1 MARLLLST
9 NTAWNLVNFRSAV
22 ITTLKVSGHD
32 VICAAPHDDFVPK
45 VEALGV
51 PFIELPMDSQGTSPV
66 RDFGLF
72 MRYRRIMRE
81 QGVDAYLSWTPK
93 PNIYGGLAARSL
105 GIAAIPNISGLGV
118 AFSRGRWLRSIVT
131 TLYRHAIANAA
142 CVFFQ
147 NGENRATFEGLGLL
161 RDVRT
166 DLLTGSGVDLERFD
180 AGRFPQPDAPV
191 PVFLMVCRLLWD
203 KGVGE
208 FVEAA
213 RMMKKAGV
221 TCEFRLV
228 GMLDVENPS
237 AVPRS
242 AVDAWVDE
250 GVIRYM
256 GATNDVR
263 GPMAEADCV
272 VLPSYYPEGTPRTLL
287 EAAAMGRPIITSDM
301 PGCRNAVIDGKT
313 GYVCQA
319 KSADALMEAMRR
331 VLRLTP
337 GERQA
342 MGTAARELATSRFD
356 EKLVAARYAEE
367 VERALAFVPQ
377 RRVTGANTGDL
388 K

>member
-1 MARLLLST
+1 VARLLLST
-9 NTAWNLVNFRSAV
+9 NTAWNLINFRSAV
-22 ITTLKVSGHD
+22 ITTLQAAGHD
-32 VICAAPHDDFVPK
+32 LVCAAPHDDFVPK

-51 PFIELPMDSQGTSPV
+51 SVIDLPMDSQGTSPV
-66 RDFGLF
+66 KDFGLF
-72 MRYRRIMRE
+72 MRYRRIMQE
-81 QGVDAYLSWTPK
+81 QRIDAYLSWTPK

-105 GIAAIPNISGLGV
+105 GISALPNISGLGV

-131 TLYRHAIANAA
+131 TLYRHALADAA

-147 NGENRATFEGLGLL
+147 NEENRTTFERLGLL
-161 RDVRT
+161 RGVRT
-166 DLLTGSGVDLERFD
+166 DLLPGSGVDLERFD
-180 AGRFPQPDAPV
+180 AGHFPQPDAQA

-221 TCEFRLV
+221 PSEFRLV

-242 AVDAWVDE
+242 AVDAWGEE

-256 GATNDVR
+256 GATDDVR

-301 PGCRNAVIDGKT
+301 PGCRNAVVDGKT

-319 KSADALMEAMRR
+319 RSADALLAAMQR

-337 GERQA
+337 AERQA
-342 MGTAARELATSRFD
+342 MGSAARELAISRFD
-356 EKLVAARYAEE
+356 VKIVAARYVEE
-367 VERALAFVPQ
+367 ADRALARSP
-377 RRVTGANTGDL
+377 RCEDIGANAGGAL
-388 K
+388 

>member
-9 NTAWNLVNFRSAV
+9 NTAWNLINFRSAV
-22 ITTLKVSGHD
+22 ITALKAAGHD
-32 VICAAPHDDFVPK
+32 IVCAAPHDDFVPK

-51 PFIELPMDSQGTSPV
+51 SFIDFPMDSQGTSPV
-66 RDFGLF
+66 KDFGLF
-72 MRYRRIMRE
+72 LRYRRIMRE
-81 QGVDAYLSWTPK
+81 QGIDAYLSWTPK

-105 GIAAIPNISGLGV
+105 GISAIPNISGLGV

-131 TLYRHAIANAA
+131 TLYRHALANAA

-147 NGENRATFEGLGLL
+147 NEENRTTFDSLGLL
-161 RDVRT
+161 RGVHT
-166 DLLTGSGVDLERFD
+166 DLLPGSGVDLERFD
-180 AGRFPQPDAPV
+180 AGHFPQPDASV

-203 KGVGE
+203 KGVAE

-221 TCEFRLV
+221 PSEFRLV

-256 GATNDVR
+256 GATDDVR

-319 KSADALMEAMRR
+319 RSADALMAAMQR

-337 GERQA
+337 VERQA
-342 MGTAARELATSRFD
+342 MGAAARELAISRFD
-356 EKLVAARYAEE
+356 VKIVAARYVEE
-367 VERALAFVPQ
+367 AERALARSP
-377 RRVTGANTGDL
+377 RCGDIGSKAGGVL
-388 K
+388 